1 MKPILQKNLQF
12 GDIWPRNCQKIARTC
27 QKIAQE
33 VFGHFLGF
41 ALFVF
46 LDFLHN
52 DRWAWCLVVF
62 LQFVRVNVY
71 QGAVIKHDL
80 MLPWPIN
87 EIHYVKSVIFCC
99 VILVSSKTRS
109 WASCVNENKTM
120 NKSCSAQNCQNRKKN
135 LRNTFPS
142 CFKK

>member
-12 GDIWPRNCQKIARTC
+12 GDIWPRNCQKIA
-27 QKIAQE
+27 QIE

-41 ALFVF
+41 ALCVF

-52 DRWAWCLVVF
+52 DRCAWCLVVF

-87 EIHYVKSVIFCC
+87 EIHYVKSVIFYS

-120 NKSCSAQNCQNRKKN
+120 NKSCSAQNCQNRKKT